1 MADPRVLKMAHTLV
15 NYSMKIKEGE
25 LVVLQSEP
33 AAAPLVQ
40 AMYREILLAGGHPVA
55 HTVMPGLSRILL
67 NHGNDKQL
75 QWISPY
81 DRLGIETADVRI
93 RIDAQSNTREL
104 SQVDPERQSV
114 FQKSRRELMG
124 KLMSRTHAGDFRWC
138 VTLFP
143 TEGLAQ
149 DANMSLPDFEDF
161 VYGVCFLNEADP
173 IAKWQELHDMQA
185 HLINYLQ
192 NKREVHILGEGTD
205 IRLGIAGR
213 SFVNCAGDANFPD
226 GEFFTGPEETNVNG
240 VVRFSFPA
248 IYNGREVEDVQLTF
262 EAGKVVKAT
271 AKSGQDFL
279 EQMLNVDAGAR
290 ILGEFAFGTNPNIKN
305 YTRNILF
312 DEKMGG
318 TIHMAVGASYPE
330 TGGLNQS
337 AIHWDMVCD
346 LRQNSEVYVDGQLFQ
361 KNGTFVV

>member
-1 MADPRVLKMAHTLV
+1 MADPRVVKMAHTLV

-25 LVVLQSEP
+25 MVVLQSEP
-33 AAAPLVQ
+33 AAAPLIKE
-40 AMYREILLAGGHPVA
+40 MYREILLVGGNPVV
-55 HTVMPGLSRILL
+55 HTVMPGISRILL
-67 NHGNDKQL
+67 NHGNDQQL

-93 RIDAQSNTREL
+93 RIDSQTNTREL

-114 FQKSRRELMG
+114 YQKSRSELMG

-173 IAKWQELHDMQA
+173 IAKWQELHDKQA
-185 HLINYLQ
+185 HLINFLH
-192 NKREVHILGEGTD
+192 NKREVHIVGEGTD

-226 GEFFTGPEETNVNG
+226 GEFFTGPEENNVNG
-240 VVRFSFPA
+240 IVRFSFPA

-290 ILGEFAFGTNPNIKN
+290 VLGEFAFGTNPNIKN

-318 TIHMAVGASYPE
+318 TIHMALGASYPE

-346 LRQNSEVYVDGQLFQ
+346 LRQNSEVYVDGQLFE